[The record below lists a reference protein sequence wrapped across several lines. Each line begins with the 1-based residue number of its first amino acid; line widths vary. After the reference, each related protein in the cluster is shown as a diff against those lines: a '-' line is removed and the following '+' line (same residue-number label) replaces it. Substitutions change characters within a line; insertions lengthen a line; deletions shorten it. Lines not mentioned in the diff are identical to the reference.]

1 MENDS
6 RIEVTLHDTS
16 DNSFC
21 GIVGRFTCIS
31 ISTINKSFRLF
42 DGDYWYEFKTNR
54 YSIKRIKD
62 IALRDNGSLYVKI
75 RQSGLGYVLD
85 EPLRQ

>member
-16 DNSFC
+16 DKHFC
-21 GIVGRFTCIS
+21 GLIGRYSCVS
-31 ISTINKSFRLF
+31 ISTIKKSFRLF
-42 DGDYWYEFKTNR
+42 DGNYWYECKTNKQ
-54 YSIKRIKD
+54 SIKRIKD

-75 RQSGLGYVLD
+75 RPTGIGYVLD
-85 EPLRQ
+85 EELFN